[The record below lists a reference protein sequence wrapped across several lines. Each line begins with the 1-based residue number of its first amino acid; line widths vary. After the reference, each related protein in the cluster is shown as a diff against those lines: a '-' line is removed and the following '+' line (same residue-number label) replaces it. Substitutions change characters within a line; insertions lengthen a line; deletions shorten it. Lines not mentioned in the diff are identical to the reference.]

1 MNFMIENAL
10 QYFAF
15 VAMIFIGGL
24 IYVVIATFYE
34 KTNDAFVKTKTGLKL
49 NKKIHDNKVK
59 RAEKLINE
67 KRK

>member
-1 MNFMIENAL
+1 
-10 QYFAF
+10 
-15 VAMIFIGGL
+15 
-24 IYVVIATFYE
+24 VVIATFYE